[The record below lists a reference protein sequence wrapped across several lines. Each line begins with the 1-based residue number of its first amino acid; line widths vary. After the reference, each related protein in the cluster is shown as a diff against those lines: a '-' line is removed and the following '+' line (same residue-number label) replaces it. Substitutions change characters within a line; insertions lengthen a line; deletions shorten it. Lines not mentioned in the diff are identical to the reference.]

1 MPFSLP
7 APRYAPRQMARV
19 VNFNAGPAALPLEAL
34 EQARDEMIDFEGT
47 GMSLLEHSHRE
58 PPYEKV
64 HREALELLRRL
75 IAVPDTHDILLMQGG
90 ARGQFALVPM
100 NLLHPGRSADY
111 VVTGS
116 WAKQAH
122 EEALLVG
129 TARVAASTE
138 TNEKFARIP
147 RQDELSLDPGA
158 AYVHITSNNTLFGT
172 QWASYPDVSGV
183 PLVAD
188 MTSDLLS
195 RPIDVSKFG
204 LIYAGAQK
212 NVGPA
217 GVTVVIVRKDLVAG
231 GRTDIPKIFQ
241 YRSFADC
248 DSLFNTP
255 PTFAIYVMRNTLRV
269 LEQWGGAAALEQEN
283 RAKAA
288 LLYEA
293 IDAAPEFWRAPVEK
307 GSRSIMNVVWRLP
320 SEELEKKFLAEAK
333 AAGLVGLKGHRS
345 VGGVRASIYNAVR
358 LPAVEKLVAFMHDFR
373 KKNG

>member
-1 MPFSLP
+1 
-7 APRYAPRQMARV
+7 MARV

-58 PPYEKV
+58 PPYEGV

-75 IAVPDTHDILLMQGG
+75 VGVPDTHDILLMQGG
-90 ARGQFALVPM
+90 ARAQFALVPM

-111 VVTGS
+111 VVTGT
-116 WAKQAH
+116 WARQAH
-122 EEALLVG
+122 EEASLVG
-129 TARVAASTE
+129 TARIAASTE
-138 TNEKFARIP
+138 KDKKFTRIP
-147 RQDELSLDPGA
+147 RHDELSLDPGA

-172 QWASYPDVSGV
+172 QWSSYPDVGTV

-217 GVTVVIVRKDLVAG
+217 GVTVVIVRKDLVEA
-231 GRTDIPKIFQ
+231 GRTDIPQIFR
-241 YRSFADC
+241 YKSFAAC
-248 DSLFNTP
+248 ESLFNTP

-269 LEQWGGAAALEQEN
+269 LEQWGGAAALEKEN

-288 LLYEA
+288 LLYQT

-307 GSRSIMNVVWRLP
+307 ESRSIMNVVWRLP

-345 VGGVRASIYNAVR
+345 VGGVRASLYNAVR
-358 LPAVEKLVAFMHDFR
+358 PPAVEKLVAFMHDFR

>member
-1 MPFSLP
+1 
-7 APRYAPRQMARV
+7 MARV

-58 PPYEKV
+58 PAYEKV

-75 IAVPDTHDILLMQGG
+75 LAVPETHDILFMQGG

-116 WAKQAH
+116 WAKQARD
-122 EEALLVG
+122 EALLVG
-129 TARVAASTE
+129 TVRVAASTE
-138 TNEKFARIP
+138 KDGKFARLP

-172 QWASYPDVSGV
+172 QWASYPDVGGV

-212 NVGPA
+212 NLGPA

-231 GRTDIPKIFQ
+231 GRTDIPKIFR
-241 YRSFADC
+241 YASFAGC
-248 DSLFNTP
+248 ESLFNTP

-269 LEQWGGAAALEQEN
+269 LERWGGAAALEREN

-288 LLYEA
+288 LLYET
-293 IDAAPEFWRAPVEK
+293 IDAAPELWRAPVEK

-320 SEELEKKFLAEAK
+320 SEDLEKKFLAEAK

-345 VGGVRASIYNAVR
+345 VGGVRASLYNAVR
-358 LPAVEKLVAFMHDFR
+358 LPAVEKLVQFMHDFR